1 MLFRSCDAP
10 VHEFAP
16 NVLERVATTE
26 SPQPVLAVVHQ
37 RSQRVPDGATFVV
50 VADRLAD
57 PGNAGTIIRSAEAA
71 GADAVVLT
79 EGSVD
84 PYNPKVVRA
93 SAGSLF
99 RLPVVATDLVALRA
113 AGLRVLATSSHRG
126 APYTDVD
133 LRGPV
138 AVVLGNE
145 AHGLDDDAPVD
156 EWITALALA
165 LRSLPILADELRVL
179 GAALRLRLRDANGE
193 RTTRFTVRLVVGQV
207 HDLLGAAIIATLRR
221 GRDVA
226 EAITARGGL
235 GGAVTAETRR
245 PGAADAGV
253 LTVVAAVTT
262 ALVIFAR

>member
-1 MLFRSCDAP
+1 MFVVEGAGLLQQAVAAGWRVEAQYVAPGAVPVPCDAP

-93 SAGSLF
+93 TAGSLF
-99 RLPVVATDLVALRA
+99 RIPVVTRSLAEIASMGVQLV
-113 AGLRVLATSSHRG
+113 ATSSHRG
-126 APYTDVD
+126 DAYTDTD
-133 LRGPV
+133 LTVPI

-145 AHGLDDDAPVD
+145 AHGVPDDAPVHR
-156 EWITALALA
+156 WITI
-165 LRSLPILADELRVL
+165 PHH
-179 GAALRLRLRDANGE
+179 GAAESLNVAMAA
-193 RTTRFTVRLVVGQV
+193 TVLAFEVARQ
-207 HDLLGAAIIATLRR
+207 RR
-221 GRDVA
+221 GR
-226 EAITARGGL
+226 R
-235 GGAVTAETRR
+235 
-245 PGAADAGV
+245 
-253 LTVVAAVTT
+253 
-262 ALVIFAR
+262 